1 MREHTAPESSR
12 DGTALAPVMASI
24 VAAARAAWPAID
36 LAAERFVRYLTDRI
50 PQGAEI
56 EVALRGIHTSDLYLA
71 CACVEGNAEALAAF
85 ERHCLAVIDR
95 ALPRLGLD
103 ADAVHEVKQRLRHAL
118 LVADSG
124 PPRIAAFAGRG
135 DLRSWVRVTAMR
147 QALAIERHRRRLVAD
162 EDRLVELVASGESP
176 ELEYFKR
183 MYRREVE
190 LALREAIQ
198 ALSDRERA
206 LIKLHVLD
214 RVTVQQI
221 GRLYRVHRATA
232 GRWLEDAR
240 ARLLQATRAHLLARL
255 NVQPA
260 ELDSILRL
268 VSSRLEI
275 SLGPLLGRR
284 RG

>member
-1 MREHTAPESSR
+1 
-12 DGTALAPVMASI
+12 MASI
-24 VAAARAAWPAID
+24 VAAAQAAWPAID
-36 LAAERFVRYLTDRI
+36 LAAEQFIRYLTDRL
-50 PQGAEI
+50 PQDTEI
-56 EVALRGIHTSDLYLA
+56 ETAIRGIHTSDLYLA
-71 CACVEGNAEALAAF
+71 CACVEGNVEALAAF

-95 ALPRLGLD
+95 ALSRLGLD

-118 LVADSG
+118 LVADTG

-135 DLRSWVRVTAMR
+135 DLRSWVRITAMR
-147 QALAIERHRRRLVAD
+147 EALAIQSYQRRLVAD

-176 ELEYFKR
+176 ELAYFKR

-198 ALSDRERA
+198 ALSDHERT
-206 LIKLHVLD
+206 LIKLQVLD
-214 RVTVQQI
+214 RVTIQQI
-221 GRLYRVHRATA
+221 GRIYRVHRVTA
-232 GRWLEDAR
+232 GRWIEDARDRLLKATR
-240 ARLLQATRAHLLARL
+240 ARLLERL